1 MMYEETRHAVC
12 AATLP
17 AKLTPGE
24 RFIVKSALMLFSL
37 LLAALPG
44 LAAHAPAS
52 AKPEAA
58 QGPAEPM
65 VVRYYDRGPKD
76 ARHAY
81 KFELI
86 TRILE
91 VTRKEYGDYRLA
103 PFAEEPSAKRQALLI
118 SEGKILNLLW
128 ASPGTVIARADVIS
142 IPVDI
147 LHGLL
152 GYRICLIN
160 PANFPDSEKIHSI
173 KQLHIAQGLN
183 WADVEIYKHN
193 GITPKQASSF
203 EALFEMLAA
212 KRYECLPLG
221 ADEVMYTWRD
231 QKTKFP
237 FLAIEP
243 NLLIYYDYPIY
254 LHISKQFPALAER
267 VELGLK
273 KLQRSGEFDR
283 LFQQHHKVDIA
294 QLHLNQRK
302 IFCLKSPYLP
312 EQGQCEKR
320 LDYPH

>member
-1 MMYEETRHAVC
+1 MPTY
-12 AATLP
+12 AAT
-17 AKLTPGE
+17 ARE
-24 RFIVKSALMLFSL
+24 RLIVKYVL
-37 LLAALPG
+37 LLSTLLMTLPT
-44 LAAHAPAS
+44 LAAQAPATTTAPLEDG
-52 AKPEAA
+52 AKA
-58 QGPAEPM
+58 PM
-65 VVRYYDRGPKD
+65 VVRYYDRGAKD

-86 TRILE
+86 AKILD
-91 VTRKEYGDYRLA
+91 VTRAEFGDYQLA
-103 PFAEEPSAKRQALLI
+103 PFGEEPSAKRQALLI

-128 ASPGTVIARADVIS
+128 ASPGTVIARAEVIT

-147 LHGLL
+147 LRGLL
-152 GYRICLIN
+152 GYRVCLIN
-160 PANFPDSEKIHSI
+160 PANFPASD
-173 KQLHIAQGLN
+173 QLHSLSQLQIAQGLN

-193 GITPKQASSF
+193 DIHPKQAPTF

-212 KRYECLPLG
+212 KRFECLPLG

-243 NLLIYYDYPIY
+243 QVLIYYDYPIY
-254 LHISKQFPALAER
+254 LHISKQFPELAAR
-267 VELGLK
+267 VELGLQ

-283 LFQQHHKVDIA
+283 LFKQHHAADIA

-302 IFCLKSPYLP
+302 LFCLKSPYLP

-320 LDYPH
+320 LDFPQ

>member
-1 MMYEETRHAVC
+1 MTYLT
-12 AATLP
+12 
-17 AKLTPGE
+17 KLG
-24 RFIVKSALMLFSL
+24 VLASGL
-37 LLAALPG
+37 LLNG
-44 LAAHAPAS
+44 LCTGMEPAQDAGTS
-52 AKPEAA
+52 
-58 QGPAEPM
+58 PM
-65 VVRYYDRGPKD
+65 AVRYYDRGIKD

-86 TRILE
+86 ARILE
-91 VTRKEYGDYRLA
+91 VTRAEYGDYTLI
-103 PFAEEPSAKRQALLI
+103 PFGEEPSAKRQAQLI
-118 SEGKILNLLW
+118 SDGKILNLLW
-128 ASPGTVIARADVIS
+128 ASPGTVIARADVITVP
-142 IPVDI
+142 IDI
-147 LHGLL
+147 LRGLL

-160 PANFPDSEKIHSI
+160 PANFPNSDKLESL

-183 WADVEIYKHN
+183 WADIEIYKHN
-193 GITPKQASSF
+193 DIHPKQAPTF

-231 QKTKFP
+231 QKNKFP

-254 LHISKQFPALAER
+254 LHISKQFPELAQR
-267 VELGLK
+267 VEAGLK

-283 LFQQHHKVDIA
+283 LFKQHHAADIA

-312 EQGQCEKR
+312 AQGQCEKR
-320 LDYPH
+320 LDYPLSTVKTSQ

>member
-1 MMYEETRHAVC
+1 MANLIYLT
-12 AATLP
+12 
-17 AKLTPGE
+17 KLSAPFAGLLL
-24 RFIVKSALMLFSL
+24 SALCSGTEFSQNNVSTEGTS
-37 LLAALPG
+37 AA
-44 LAAHAPAS
+44 AP
-52 AKPEAA
+52 
-58 QGPAEPM
+58 M
-65 VVRYYDRGPKD
+65 IVRYYDRGAKD

-86 TRILE
+86 ARILE
-91 VTRKEYGDYRLA
+91 VTRAEYGDYQLA
-103 PFAEEPSAKRQALLI
+103 PFGEEPSAKRQAQLI

-128 ASPGTVIARADVIS
+128 ASPGTVIARADVVS

-160 PANFPDSEKIHSI
+160 PANFPDSEKLESL
-173 KQLHIAQGLN
+173 KQLRIAQGLN
-183 WADVEIYKHN
+183 WADIEIYQHN
-193 GITPKQASSF
+193 NIYPKQSSSF

-243 NLLIYYDYPIY
+243 NILIYYDYPIY
-254 LHISKQFPALAER
+254 FHISKKFPALAER
-267 VELGLK
+267 MKLGLQ
-273 KLQRSGEFDR
+273 KLQRSGEFER
-283 LFQQHHKVDIA
+283 LFQQHHKENIA
-294 QLHLNQRK
+294 QLQLNQRK
-302 IFCLKSPYLP
+302 IFCLVSPYLP
-312 EQGQCEKR
+312 AQGQCEKR